1 VNRASPAT
9 VVLLV
14 EDEGIVRT
22 ALAVELEAAGWTV
35 VEAATGEAALAIGR
49 KQHCDML
56 ISDIHL
62 GGYLSGWEVA
72 EGLRAV
78 KPGIPVIYMSGKSVE
93 KSRMVPGSVF

>member
-1 VNRASPAT
+1 
-9 VVLLV
+9 
-14 EDEGIVRT
+14 VRT

-72 EGLRAV
+72 EGLRASNRAYPLSICRANPLRNRAWFHV
-78 KPGIPVIYMSGKSVE
+78 A
-93 KSRMVPGSVF
+93 FF